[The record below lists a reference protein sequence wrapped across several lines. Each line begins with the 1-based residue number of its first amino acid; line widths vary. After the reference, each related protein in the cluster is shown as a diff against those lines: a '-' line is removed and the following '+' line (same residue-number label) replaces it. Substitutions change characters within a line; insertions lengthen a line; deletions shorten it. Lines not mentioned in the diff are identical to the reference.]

1 MPADKIKA
9 RILVLIQLACIV
21 FIFASGA
28 PLANHFLLL
37 LIQIAGIAT
46 GVWAVVAMGI
56 GNMNISPL
64 VKEGAALVTKGPYR
78 LIRHPMYLAVL
89 LVTWPVILDHFTMLR
104 AAAGIILTV
113 DLIMKMLFEE
123 NVLQKQFPEYAT
135 YMKSTKRLIPII
147 F

>member
-1 MPADKIKA
+1 
-9 RILVLIQLACIV
+9 
-21 FIFASGA
+21 
-28 PLANHFLLL
+28 
-37 LIQIAGIAT
+37 
-46 GVWAVVAMGI
+46 MGI